1 LAGKGYTVLI
11 ARSPVRISFGG
22 GGTDLA
28 AYYSRFGGMV
38 VSATINKY
46 IYGIV
51 SKNFDTTFQV
61 ISADYR
67 TILSVPIDGQSTNG
81 GMEMK
86 LCRVIHEHFNVHMP
100 VNVFIASEVPP
111 GTGLGSSSTLSVTLC
126 NIFSTLTGQTM
137 SRAQLAETA
146 YTMETQ
152 RMDAPIGKQD
162 QYAAAFGG
170 LNCFEFA
177 EDGVRVTPLKMTT
190 TTIRTME
197 RRLMLF
203 YTGATR
209 QAREILHEQR
219 SASEQHSGRTIEA
232 LHQIKD
238 LGWQIKAALEGGQLD
253 DFGAM
258 LDESW
263 RHKKQLASGVSNP
276 FIDEAYTQARANG
289 ALGGK
294 ITGAGGG
301 GFLMLYC
308 PEEHQPDVRG
318 ALERLGLQQMRCAFE
333 FEGTR
338 VLLHTNMLH
347 SQYNWTE

>member
-1 LAGKGYTVLI
+1 MLI
-11 ARSPVRISFGG
+11 VRSPVRISFGG

-28 AYYSRFGGMV
+28 AYYERFGGMV

-51 SKNFDTTFQV
+51 TRNFDTTFQV

-67 TILSVPIDGQSTNG
+67 TILNMPADGRVYTNG
-81 GMEMK
+81 SVELK
-86 LCRVIHEHFNVHMP
+86 LCQVIYEYFNPRMP
-100 VNVFIASEVPP
+100 LNIFIASEVPP
-111 GTGLGSSSTLSVTLC
+111 GTGLGSSSTTSVTLC
-126 NIFSTLTGQTM
+126 NIFSTLMGRTM
-137 SRAQLAETA
+137 SKAQLAELA
-146 YTMETQ
+146 YQIETQ
-152 RMDAPIGKQD
+152 RMEAPIGKQD

-170 LNCFEFA
+170 LNCFEFSA
-177 EDGVRVTPLKMTT
+177 EGVRVTPLAITT
-190 TTIRTME
+190 TAIRGLE

-209 QAREILHEQR
+209 QARAILQEQR
-219 SASEQHSGRTIEA
+219 LGSEQRAGRTVEA
-232 LHQIKD
+232 LHQLKA
-238 LGWQIKAALEGGQLD
+238 LGWQIKDALEEGRLN
-253 DFGAM
+253 DFGAL
-258 LDESW
+258 LDASW
-263 RHKKQLASGVSNP
+263 EYKKQLASGVTNTL
-276 FIDEAYTQARANG
+276 IDEAYAQARANG

-308 PEEHQPDVRG
+308 PEGFQSSVRA

-338 VLLHTNMLH
+338 VLLHTNLLNPA
-347 SQYNWTE
+347 YNWNG